1 MHQFALEISALPGV
15 LGQAPADAG
24 AASIVGTVWQMVMKG
39 GWIMLPLGLCSLVA
53 LTIVVER
60 LLVTRPS
67 KLAPPGLLETLLPM
81 RGQTERTL
89 AACRSRP
96 SPLAEIIGACLREP
110 FAHRARQEELMS
122 EAGARQVRV
131 LKQRLRVLSCLPQ
144 TATMLGLLGTVAGM
158 IRTFTVIAASGE
170 ALGKT
175 ERLAQGI
182 YEAWTATAVGLGV
195 AIPTMLFYH
204 IIQSRVDHATAL
216 LDSLAT
222 RWLDAPAAPMT
233 SGESATPPTGV
244 HSAGSETTH
253 QPAPAPQSAAPQPAM
268 AS

>member
-1 MHQFALEISALPGV
+1 MHQFALEVNALSGV
-15 LGQAPADAG
+15 LGQAPVDAG
-24 AASIVGTVWQMVMKG
+24 AASIVGTVWQMIMKG

-60 LLVTRPS
+60 LLVTRAS
-67 KLAPPGLLETLLPM
+67 RLAPPGQLESLLAV
-81 RGQTERTL
+81 RGQAERSL
-89 AACRSRP
+89 AECRTRP

-122 EAGARQVRV
+122 EAGARQVRI

-233 SGESATPPTGV
+233 SAEIAEPPAGLRG
-244 HSAGSETTH
+244 AGSANPPQAAAAAQST
-253 QPAPAPQSAAPQPAM
+253 APEPAM